1 MEKDKEQKTTDLP
14 NEGQSEAKSDV
25 QQLINTVKQQAKDIE
40 LLKSVADKKAL
51 SQYYLRNQGKIPLK
65 VKLRIINDKVIVGW
79 RTVKDVSEFDNQSR
93 RFIVDQRVE
102 LVNEDATK
110 EEMSLIYFNRHY
122 TYIECEQIGK
132 EETGNALILKLKNL
146 ENGKIYKV
154 DVRFVN

>member
-110 EEMSLIYFNRHY
+110 EEMSLIDFNRHY